1 MEQQQHH
8 EELVKGISEQLKP
21 VLVNSAQA
29 IYVYLDDA
37 HKVCNKKFADLLGYR
52 TAKEW
57 AKIDAPLADV
67 VEEDQQDV
75 ITAYENA
82 MEKMAASDIEVRMKN
97 IKTSKVIKT
106 RMIMVP
112 IAYDGHLFSMQFL
125 SKI

>member
-1 MEQQQHH
+1 VEQQQHH
-8 EELVKGISEQLKP
+8 VELVKGISEQLKRI
-21 VLVNSAQA
+21 LENSAQA